1 MLDSSFSFMFN
12 LGRAKLGFCCFSGDF
27 YAEEGKLAEF
37 SRGIADFL
45 VDLVSSDDSKASPDM
60 AMVAL
65 WQFRF
70 KLDEELQLCLQNL
83 VHHPQMLLH
92 LQFRDWKLGGVAS
105 VSDHLYSQSESENLQ
120 LSKGLNAEYWS
131 GSTEPAEV

>member
-1 MLDSSFSFMFN
+1 MFN

-27 YAEEGKLAEF
+27 YVEEGKLAEF

-45 VDLVSSDDSKASPDM
+45 VDLVSRDDSKASPDM

-70 KLDEELQLCLQNL
+70 KLYEELQLCL
-83 VHHPQMLLH
+83 
-92 LQFRDWKLGGVAS
+92 
-105 VSDHLYSQSESENLQ
+105 
-120 LSKGLNAEYWS
+120 
-131 GSTEPAEV
+131 